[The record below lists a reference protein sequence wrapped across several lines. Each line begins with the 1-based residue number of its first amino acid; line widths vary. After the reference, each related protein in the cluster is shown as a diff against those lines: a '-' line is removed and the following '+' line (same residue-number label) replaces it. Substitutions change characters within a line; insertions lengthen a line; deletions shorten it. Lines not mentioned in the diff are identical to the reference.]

1 MKSAYP
7 TIGSVVTSMR
17 LSSTKLRLFVSF
29 ILRVFLED
37 ERLQVFLL
45 SLDSLL
51 LRARWTRID
60 HTVEHAVYGE
70 KGKGKMLSSEPESR
84 FTWSIV
90 EETST
95 MRLRRMTIATKVTAR
110 SHCPSAPSTSITRS
124 RATPA

>member
-37 ERLQVFLL
+37 ERFQVFLL

-60 HTVEHAVYGE
+60 HTLEHAVHRE
-70 KGKGKMLSSEPESR
+70 KGKGKMVVIRARIPVHLEHRREHQH
-84 FTWSIV
+84 TET
-90 EETST
+90 EENGH
-95 MRLRRMTIATKVTAR
+95 ANQDDCQV
-110 SHCPSAPSTSITRS
+110 PSPKCSKHKHYYE
-124 RATPA
+124 